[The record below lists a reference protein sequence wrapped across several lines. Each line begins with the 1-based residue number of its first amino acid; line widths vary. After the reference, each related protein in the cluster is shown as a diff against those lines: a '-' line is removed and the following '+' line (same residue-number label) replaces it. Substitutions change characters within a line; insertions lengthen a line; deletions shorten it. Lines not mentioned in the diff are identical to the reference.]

1 MRPLRRTG
9 FGCAA
14 AVAVL
19 LMPGIAGCGSG
30 STGAA
35 ELSVYLSA
43 PLSGPAAGDGRD
55 IADGARLA
63 LDEAGGEAAGTQI
76 RLVVL
81 SDSDGHG
88 SNAAMAGAN
97 ARRATEDSTAIAY
110 IGELD
115 SGTTRTSLPITN
127 EAGMLQ
133 VSAAASAVDLTRS
146 APGSSQIPS
155 EVAAERTRSFGRV
168 MPSDTAQGAA
178 GSRLDVGGGVRSFV
192 VLDRK
197 ERVRA
202 VAARR
207 ARVGQQRTRGG
218 AAGERAP
225 TRSTSHRHRLQA
237 DVLDTAGEPQIYAA
251 DAQAERLTAE
261 DASSRPRRESSPGRL
276 RRAAAGRSRRFL
288 ADFHSAY
295 GRDPGRFAAYG
306 YEAMAVVLDSIGR
319 ADDPLDRGSVIDAFF
334 ATTDRDSIL
343 GSYSIDDVGDTTLD
357 RVGAYESR
365 NGPLRAA
372 PQPVTVP

>member
-19 LMPGIAGCGSG
+19 LMPGIVGCGSG

-76 RLVVL
+76 RLVVR
-81 SDSDGHG
+81 SDSDEHG

-110 IGELD
+110 VGELD

-133 VSAAASAVDLTRS
+133 VSAAASAVDLNRS

-155 EVAAERTRSFGRV
+155 ESQPSGSRSFGRV
-168 MPSDTAQGAA
+168 IPSDTAQGAA
-178 GSRLDVGGGVRSFV
+178 AAAWMSEAGVRSFV
-192 VLDRK
+192 VVDAKSAYGQSLLDGL
-197 ERVRA
+197 ESVSNGPS
-202 VAARR
+202 VAPP
-207 ARVGQQRTRGG
+207 
-218 AAGERAP
+218 ES
-225 TRSTSHRHRLQA
+225 STDAIYVASDRLQP

-251 DAQAERLTAE
+251 DAQL
-261 DASSRPRRESSPGRL
+261 SGSPPRTELPAPARIVSGTLAPAQLPG
-276 RRAAAGRSRRFL
+276 AADRFL

>member
-1 MRPLRRTG
+1 MRPLRRSG
-9 FGCAA
+9 FGLAA

-19 LMPGIAGCGSG
+19 LLSGTAGCGSG
-30 STGAA
+30 SSGPA

-43 PLSGPAAGDGRD
+43 PLSGPAGEDGRD

-63 LDEAGGEAAGTQI
+63 LDAAGGEAAGTRI
-76 RLVVL
+76 RLVVR
-81 SDSDGHG
+81 SDSDRYG

-110 IGELD
+110 VGELD

-155 EVAAERTRSFGRV
+155 ESQPSGSRSFGRV
-168 MPSDTAQGAA
+168 VPSDTAQGAA
-178 GSRLDVGGGVRSFV
+178 AAAWMSEAGVRSV
-192 VLDRK
+192 VAVDAQGDYGQSLLDGL
-197 ERVRA
+197 ESIGDGPA
-202 VAARR
+202 VAPPGSDTDAIYV
-207 ARVGQQRTRGG
+207 A
-218 AAGERAP
+218 
-225 TRSTSHRHRLQA
+225 SDRLEP
-237 DVLDTAGEPQIYAA
+237 DVLDTGGVPRLYAA
-251 DAQAERLTAE
+251 DAQLAGSPPKTRLPAPARIVSGTVAPTQLP
-261 DASSRPRRESSPGRL
+261 S
-276 RRAAAGRSRRFL
+276 AADRFL
-288 ADFHSAY
+288 ADFDSAY

-343 GSYSIDDVGDTTLD
+343 GSYSIDDVGDTTLG

-365 NGPLRAA
+365 NGALRAT
-372 PQPVTVP
+372 PRPVMVP